1 MLEKYSDRKNT
12 AGLKRIDISDNSNVP
27 LKILINE
34 GKHFV
39 RILFN

>member
-12 AGLKRIDISDNSNVP
+12 AGLKRIDNANVS

-34 GKHFV
+34 GNHFV
-39 RILFN
+39 RILFD